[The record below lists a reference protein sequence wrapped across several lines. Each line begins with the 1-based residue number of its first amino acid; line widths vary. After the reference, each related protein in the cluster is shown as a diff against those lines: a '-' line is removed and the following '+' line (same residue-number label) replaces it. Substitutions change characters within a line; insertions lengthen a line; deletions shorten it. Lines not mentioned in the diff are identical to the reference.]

1 MTDTFRALC
10 AELVDIIR
18 AHANPDDYAVGDVA
32 ETLARADAALADEP
46 AAPQAGAGLCR
57 RAS

>member
-46 AAPQAGAGLCR
+46 ASSPENY
-57 RAS
+57 S